1 MEAVDVGALVA
12 AVVLVEEAVA
22 VEAVVVAPVESEALR
37 LEALMEVRLAVSEL
51 VRLSRSDR
59 ILDRL
64 SESPPAP
71 PAPCGP
77 PGGGG
82 GSPAKLEAPRLE
94 APRDDRLELEEPL
107 RLKRLDKMLDMLSP
121 PPPPPPPETPDAL
134 L

>member
-12 AVVLVEEAVA
+12 AAVLVEEAVV

-64 SESPPAP
+64 SEPPPAP

-77 PGGGG
+77 PGGGE
-82 GSPAKLEAPRLE
+82 GSPAKLEATRLE

-107 RLKRLDKMLDMLSP
+107 RLKRLDKMLDILS